1 MILDVR
7 SAYNRAASL
16 EEVLDGMRRG
26 DGTGLVR
33 RSYLADL
40 PFVISI
46 LLAELAHDA
55 FPLQPPPS
63 GRSHPHGAL
72 DHCGIEEDKKLKS
85 ASRPRHIE

>member
-1 MILDVR
+1 MILDVS

-16 EEVLDGMRRG
+16 EEVLDGVRRG
-26 DGTGLVR
+26 GGTGLVR

-46 LLAELAHDA
+46 LAELAHDA

-72 DHCGIEEDKKLKS
+72 HHCGIEEDKKLKS
-85 ASRPRHIE
+85 ASRPRHME